1 MEKLF
6 EYLFR
11 IQETNGLIR
20 KAISI
25 PIKKGDMADK
35 KALRVAEV
43 DSQKKTARTKTAI
56 INTDTMQ

>member
-6 EYLFR
+6 EYLFSHPG
-11 IQETNGLIR
+11 NLIR